1 MVFDKVAQTLAE
13 FKGIDAAGIA
23 PETTFAQF
31 ELDSLDR
38 VQLIMNLEETFG
50 IQIDM
55 ESRIECVR
63 DLVEIVEKQLSGG
76 AA

>member
-1 MVFDKVAQTLAE
+1 MIFEKVAKILAE
-13 FKGIDAAGIA
+13 YRDMDVSGIV

-38 VQLIMNLEETFG
+38 VELIMRLEEEFSV
-50 IQIDM
+50 QIDM
-55 ESRIECVR
+55 ESRIERVQ
-63 DLVEIVEKQLSGG
+63 DLVEIIEKQLPGG

>member
-1 MVFDKVAQTLAE
+1 MVFDKVAQILAE
-13 FKGIDAAGIA
+13 FKGTDAASIT

-38 VQLIMNLEETFG
+38 VQLIMNLEEIFSV
-50 IQIDM
+50 QIDI

-63 DLVEIVEKQLSGG
+63 DLVEIIEKQLPGG
-76 AA
+76 DA